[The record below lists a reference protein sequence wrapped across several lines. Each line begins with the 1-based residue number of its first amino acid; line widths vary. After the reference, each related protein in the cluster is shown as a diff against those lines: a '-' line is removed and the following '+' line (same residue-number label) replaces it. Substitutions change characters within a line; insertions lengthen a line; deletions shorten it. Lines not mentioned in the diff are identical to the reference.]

1 MMKFLW
7 PVLLA
12 VAGAA
17 FLVEEIQHRQ
27 DYQAFQAHGE
37 SAIVEPIKAYT
48 ETTRKKKW
56 TGQVTGVSY
65 SADLTFRTKS
75 GERVTAPSQTLPP
88 GILEA
93 FRSGAKVSIQYL
105 PENPTTIR
113 FADQVYYSD
122 NRLAAFA
129 LMLGGMIWFFLV
141 WRARE
146 D

>member
-1 MMKFLW
+1 MGRREFGTIRRLPSGRW
-7 PVLLA
+7 
-12 VAGAA
+12 
-17 FLVEEIQHRQ
+17 
-27 DYQAFQAHGE
+27 QA
-37 SAIVEPIKAYT
+37 
-48 ETTRKKKW
+48 
-56 TGQVTGVSY
+56 SY
-65 SADLTFRTKS
+65 WCDGNRHFAPNTFRTKS